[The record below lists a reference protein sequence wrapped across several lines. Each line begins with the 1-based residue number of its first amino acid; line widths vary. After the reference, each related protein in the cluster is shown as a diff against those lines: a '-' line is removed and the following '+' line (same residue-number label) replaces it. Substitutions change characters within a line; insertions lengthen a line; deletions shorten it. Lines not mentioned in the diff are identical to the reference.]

1 MGNYIDLDP
10 IPVFDRDGYIG
21 LDVEATYN
29 LDDFE
34 TGDAGFNGI
43 HAGIVRIPDGRYVF
57 MYTSQWE
64 GDYNYGEVISPA
76 EALWLVR
83 SYDHEELLSQD
94 EFKDLE
100 YQVRN
105 SLLVPRPGQ
114 MLPGY
119 LIH

>member
-1 MGNYIDLDP
+1 MAEK
-10 IPVFDRDGYIG
+10 IPVFNGNEYVG
-21 LDVEATYN
+21 EVEASYN
-29 LDDFE
+29 LDNE
-34 TGDAGFNGI
+34 EELYVPGA
-43 HAGIVRIPDGRYVF
+43 HAGLTRLPDGRYVF
-57 MYTSQWE
+57 MLLSMYS

-76 EALWLVR
+76 EALWLIR
-83 SYDHEELLSQD
+83 SDHEELLSQD